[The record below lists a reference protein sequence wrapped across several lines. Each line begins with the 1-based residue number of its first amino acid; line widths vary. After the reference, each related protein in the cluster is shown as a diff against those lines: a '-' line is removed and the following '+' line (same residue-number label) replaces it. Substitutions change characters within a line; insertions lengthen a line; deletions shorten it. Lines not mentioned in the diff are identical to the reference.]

1 VKFSIIIPFYN
12 NGESLDILDLVV
24 SDYRDDPEVEVIF
37 IEDKGNDEDYF
48 MLLNR
53 FDKISNVKIYRNNT
67 NSGPARTRI
76 NGIKEALGEYLFFL
90 DADDGWCKN
99 RAYKIYS
106 ICKLSN
112 LNIIG
117 GHAEVC
123 DKTKFKQKRYEEI
136 KEENCI
142 KAISIK
148 DTIFFNPY
156 STSSVCVKREIMLK
170 HLFDENMRYAEDID
184 CWRRVIMLEGKA
196 AKLSQSGSYLF
207 KHAYLSGNG
216 LSSNTLMMTKGA
228 NYSLFKILKNRNSNI
243 KIKFYCILGLIFGLL
258 KGIFRE
264 VRRMGKIL

>member
-1 VKFSIIIPFYN
+1 MKFSIIIPFYN
-12 NGESLDILDLVV
+12 NGESLGILDVV
-24 SDYRDDPEVEVIF
+24 LNDYQDDPEVEIIF
-37 IEDKGNDEDYF
+37 IEDKGNDGDYF

-53 FDKISNVKIYRNNT
+53 VNGISNVKVLRNNI

-99 RAYKIYS
+99 RAYEIYN
-106 ICKLSN
+106 ICKSRN

-123 DKTKFKQKRYEEI
+123 DKFEFKQKRYENI
-136 KEENCI
+136 KEENYI
-142 KAISIK
+142 KPISIK
-148 DTIFFNPY
+148 DAIFFNPY
-156 STSSVCVKREIMLK
+156 STSSVCVKKEIILK
-170 HLFDENMRYAEDID
+170 HLFDENMRYAEDVD
-184 CWRRVIMLEGKA
+184 CWRRIIMLEGKA
-196 AKLSQSGSYLF
+196 AKLSKSGSYLF

-228 NYSLFKILKNRNSNI
+228 NYSLLKILKNRRSTI
-243 KIKFYCILGLIFGLL
+243 KIKIYCIIGLIFGLI

-264 VRRMGKIL
+264 VRKMGKIL